1 MRISLELKSDGVTAP
16 FYVCPCV
23 SRTVEGVEEFSKVRI
38 DPHRNRLWPVV
49 VAALASIPLLVVSV
63 RFSLLAA
70 DYMKPMV
77 ELGVDFPVLAFMF
90 FLSSAAWLA
99 IGVVLI
105 TLWVAIARKT
115 FKWRLVWS
123 GIALVAAG
131 LLPLSW
137 VFSGAL
143 F

>member
-16 FYVCPCV
+16 FYVCPGV
-23 SRTVEGVEEFSKVRI
+23 SRTVEGVEEFSKVRV

-99 IGVVLI
+99 IGAVLI
-105 TLWVAIARKT
+105 ALWVAIARKT
-115 FKWRLVWS
+115 FKWRVVWS

>member
-16 FYVCPCV
+16 FYVCPGV
-23 SRTVEGVEEFSKVRI
+23 SRTVEGVEEFSKVRV

-49 VAALASIPLLVVSV
+49 VAAIVCIPLLVLSV

-70 DYMKPMV
+70 DFMKPMV

-99 IGVVLI
+99 IAAVLI
-105 TLWVAIARKT
+105 ALWVALVRKT
-115 FKWRLVWS
+115 FKWRVIWCA
-123 GIALVAAG
+123 IAIVAAG

>member
-16 FYVCPCV
+16 FYVRPCV

>member
-16 FYVCPCV
+16 FYVCPYV

-105 TLWVAIARKT
+105 ALWVAIARKT